1 MFAALQD
8 GPGATLRTLR
18 FIITISKLA
27 AVVYVKLCK
36 LEGMKFAVY
45 FILCWPFAA
54 SSAERQGNADTG
66 RIPG

>member
-1 MFAALQD
+1 M
-8 GPGATLRTLR
+8 RTLR

-45 FILCWPFAA
+45 FMPPFAA
-54 SSAERQGNADTG
+54 ASAERQGNADTG